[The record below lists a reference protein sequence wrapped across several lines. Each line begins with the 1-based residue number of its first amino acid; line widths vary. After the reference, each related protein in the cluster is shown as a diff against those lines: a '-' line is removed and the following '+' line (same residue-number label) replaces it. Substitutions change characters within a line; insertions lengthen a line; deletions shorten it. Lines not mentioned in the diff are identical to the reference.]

1 MGESTAP
8 AQPPAWSWPF
18 ARLGN
23 SVAYGL
29 AGTTSPYNTDGQ
41 TLRGGTRA
49 SIIHGRQLM
58 APKGEA
64 CKTCPLWQGGGAM
77 VPDRPGRGAIVVMGQ
92 NPGASETAGHWW
104 EGKDRW
110 HEGPV
115 EPFIG
120 ASGQMLRRR
129 LLPLLG

>member
-1 MGESTAP
+1 M
-8 AQPPAWSWPF
+8 
-18 ARLGN
+18 
-23 SVAYGL
+23 
-29 AGTTSPYNTDGQ
+29 
-41 TLRGGTRA
+41 
-49 SIIHGRQLM
+49 I
-58 APKGEA
+58 PKGAA
-64 CKTCPLWQGGGAM
+64 CQSCPLWQGGGAM

-115 EPFIG
+115 EPFTG

-129 LLPLLG
+129 LLPLLGVDPDDVTLANSVRCRWRGTDKLPPLGQTAIRDAIAHCSVPMGPP